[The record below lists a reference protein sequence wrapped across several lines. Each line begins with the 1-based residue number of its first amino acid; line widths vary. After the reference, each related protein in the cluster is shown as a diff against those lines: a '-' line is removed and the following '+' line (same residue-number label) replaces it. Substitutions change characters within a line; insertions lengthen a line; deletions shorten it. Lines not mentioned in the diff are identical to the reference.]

1 MENGSN
7 LVTAI
12 IFSLTFSLLARS
24 ALGASFYSNALGNI
38 TDWRR
43 DVAGK
48 EGYFTNT
55 WAVEFDPR
63 FERDVVSKIAKKHGF
78 TLLGRVSLN
87 KFQCVYV
94 LSCISSYF
102 S

>member
-1 MENGSN
+1 MGDGPKGF
-7 LVTAI
+7 VTFLSYTL
-12 IFSLTFSLLARS
+12 IFSLVARS
-24 ALGASFYSNALGNI
+24 TLSATLSSGLKNI

-43 DVAGK
+43 DVEGK

-78 TLLGRVSLN
+78 TLLGQVSTN
-87 KFQCVYV
+87 VNTFSFVY
-94 LSCISSYF
+94 L
-102 S
+102 